1 MAVSQGSS
9 GQSFGQGYGGFGG
22 FGQQGAGYGGFGQ
35 QGAGYGGFG
44 QGYGG
49 FGGFQTPYTTQQA
62 PQQMYGALNNLSA
75 KDLQDYVSNIQK
87 LPTQIAAPS
96 VSDLASA
103 SGRSG
108 NVAWDKL
115 VTDYMAANPKV
126 NMKKGWGTNA
136 TTKSAYQ
143 SLLDQY
149 NSQNADAMLLQKENN
164 ARALASGMQQYGIS
178 ASDLARS
185 GALSEADYTKTFRPS
200 SDYQGVTNPTQYYQP
215 IYQSQYQNYASP
227 AYAYQG
233 AQNNM
238 TQGYQSPLRS
248 GYGGAAQPSY
258 VGRGIDGLLG
268 QLGGRMPLA
277 RRR

>member
-1 MAVSQGSS
+1 MADSQGSS
-9 GQSFGQGYGGFGG
+9 GQTGSALGANTSVANASGANAT
-22 FGQQGAGYGGFGQ
+22 QQAL
-35 QGAGYGGFG
+35 
-44 QGYGG
+44 
-49 FGGFQTPYTTQQA
+49 QQA

-75 KDLQDYVSNIQK
+75 KDLQDFVSNLQK

-96 VSDLASA
+96 ISASASA
-103 SGRSG
+103 SGNSG
-108 NVAWDKL
+108 NAAWDTL
-115 VTDYMAANPKV
+115 VNDYKEANPKV
-126 NMKKGWGTNA
+126 NMAKGWNTS
-136 TTKSAYQ
+136 TTTQNAYQ

-149 NSQNADAMLLQKENN
+149 NSQNADAIRIAKENN
-164 ARALASGMQQYGIS
+164 ASALASGMQQYGIS

-200 SDYQGVTNPTQYYQP
+200 SGYQGELNPNQYYQP
-215 IYQSQYQNYASP
+215 IYQTQYKNYASP
-227 AYAYQG
+227 TYAYQS

-248 GYGGAAQPSY
+248 GYGGAVQPSY